1 MASMWCQYL
10 NVCIQA
16 KGWTHEQLAKSSG
29 VSRPTI
35 SEYLKG
41 NQIPD
46 INKFSEMINALG
58 GSFLAFHKFSTKN
71 KKQESKE

>member
-1 MASMWCQYL
+1 MSQSWCQYL

-16 KGWTHEQLAKSSG
+16 KGWTHEQLSKSSG

-41 NQIPD
+41 NQVPD
-46 INKFSEMINALG
+46 INKFGEMISVLG
-58 GSFLAFHKFSTKN
+58 GSFLAFHKFN
-71 KKQESKE
+71 NNKQESKE